1 MVRPLFLMSL
11 YSFFRT
17 SALLVLAGK
26 YRLKLFYMGAAI
38 AFAFVTAWLYEDIA
52 NFLQAHNPQWLFLAL
67 VVKTLLVYGALFFV
81 FWMLYIVPCTLYI
94 LPCTLYIV
102 HCVLCLVPHA
112 LYLIPCALYFVSCVL
127 CLVHKQCETYG

>member
-1 MVRPLFLMSL
+1 MSF

-26 YRLKLFYMGAAI
+26 YRLKLFYVGAAI

-81 FWMLYIVPCTLYI
+81 FWQIRPSEWRRYSEPERKLESPAEKSKLDEIAGKEKLSTRKNAI
-94 LPCTLYIV
+94 LRRDRE
-102 HCVLCLVPHA
+102 
-112 LYLIPCALYFVSCVL
+112 
-127 CLVHKQCETYG
+127 HKI

>member
-1 MVRPLFLMSL
+1 MSL

-26 YRLKLFYMGAAI
+26 YRLKLFYVGAAI

-81 FWMLYIVPCTLYI
+81 FWQIRPSEWRRYSEPEKALDSQAGKSKLDKIAGKEKLSTRKNAI
-94 LPCTLYIV
+94 LRQDRE
-102 HCVLCLVPHA
+102 
-112 LYLIPCALYFVSCVL
+112 
-127 CLVHKQCETYG
+127 HKI